1 MMQSWIGERMAE
13 EHRRALTTLIR
24 AENRPSIP
32 SGEPVVVAPRQIPN
46 TRLAA
51 DSRPASHRPIG
62 RQLGALL
69 IRAGT
74 RLGGAS
80 VSPS

>member
-13 EHRRALTTLIR
+13 EHRRALTLIR
-24 AENRPSIP
+24 AEDRSSLR
-32 SGEPVVVAPRQIPN
+32 SGEPMAAAPRQILH
-46 TRLAA
+46 TAVAA
-51 DSRPASHRPIG
+51 DGSRAQHRPIG

>member
-1 MMQSWIGERMAE
+1 MMQSWMGERMAE

-24 AENRPSIP
+24 AENRPSIR
-32 SGEPVVVAPRQIPN
+32 SGEQVAAAPKLILQ
-46 TRLAA
+46 TRSAA
-51 DSRPASHRPIG
+51 DDCPAPHRPFG

-74 RLGGAS
+74 RLGGAT

>member
-1 MMQSWIGERMAE
+1 MAE
-13 EHRRALTTLIR
+13 EHRRNLTTLIR
-24 AENRPSIP
+24 AERRSSLR
-32 SGEPVVVAPRQIPN
+32 SGEQVTATPKLILQARP
-46 TRLAA
+46 AA
-51 DSRPASHRPIG
+51 DSSPAPHGSIG